1 MTHTVD
7 GQPGTPTP
15 QDDGLGIPA
24 FLRRE
29 PAIVPQQETVT
40 MRNDDEGA
48 APAIEPEAPKAPA
61 KPEAKVRATPKAPTK
76 KAASGPAK
84 GNGKHPAKAAAKA
97 PAKAPVK
104 AKGAAKAAAPK
115 GAKAKAPKAERQRDP
130 AKLDQ
135 FGFRKGSIKSQAAA
149 LYAKGK
155 GATLAEVKDAVGSVQ
170 FNLLTELKNNG
181 FKVET
186 GEVKNDNGRMVTRY
200 KLY

>member
-1 MTHTVD
+1 
-7 GQPGTPTP
+7 
-15 QDDGLGIPA
+15 
-24 FLRRE
+24 
-29 PAIVPQQETVT
+29 